1 MMRTGRTGDWE
12 NPLVGQALLVRAND
26 RDPICGS
33 HQGQWPYAPRKQAGH
48 MTCTRPQAESQNPLT
63 RGRRPHMTP
72 SGPVIIAL
80 NGALPLL
87 SILFL
92 IMMLRSSASG
102 VT

>member
-33 HQGQWPYAPRKQAGH
+33 HQGQRPYAPRKQAGH

-72 SGPVIIAL
+72 SRHRPARNTAL
-80 NGALPLL
+80 RQPADL
-87 SILFL
+87 
-92 IMMLRSSASG
+92 MC
-102 VT
+102 